1 MVGVSFNWEREK
13 KKMMNNSSQFLCI
26 WCDVIIDPFD
36 WHNDTHIRAIYIEWI
51 QFECNWKL
59 FWSRFRYS
67 FILTGFLI
75 AGIDFKI
82 KTVELGGK
90 KIKLQI
96 WDTGEC
102 AWVTDHFGSNQCY
115 VEKLHYITIVLI
127 CVGSLQPAK
136 NDFTPLPHH
145 TIVAQWA

>member
-1 MVGVSFNWEREK
+1 
-13 KKMMNNSSQFLCI
+13 MNESNLNAIETFFL
-26 WCDVIIDPFD
+26 
-36 WHNDTHIRAIYIEWI
+36 
-51 QFECNWKL
+51 
-59 FWSRFRYS
+59 SRFRYS
-67 FILTGFLI
+67 CILTGFLI